1 MANLLYE
8 KGKENFLGA
17 NIDLS
22 GGVIRAVLVDITA
35 GYTRDPAHDAY
46 DDLGA
51 NIVGTESPAFA
62 TVSITDGI
70 FDADDIT
77 FATVSGAEAGAVV
90 IFLDT
95 GVPAND
101 LLIAYID
108 TATGLPVTPN
118 GGDIVVQ
125 WDAGANKIF
134 AL

>member
-1 MANLLYE
+1 MANKLYE
-8 KGKENFLGA
+8 KGKENLLGA
-17 NIDLS
+17 NLDLS
-22 GGVIRAVLVDITA
+22 GGILRAVLVDITA
-35 GYTRDPAHDAY
+35 GYTYDVAHDAY

-51 NIVGTESPAFA
+51 NIVGTESPVFS
-62 TVSITDGI
+62 TKSITDGI

-77 FATVSGAEAGAVV
+77 FATVSGSEAGAVV

-95 GVPAND
+95 GTPAND
-101 LLIAYID
+101 LLICYID

-118 GGDIVVQ
+118 DGDITVQ

>member
-1 MANLLYE
+1 MANLLYP

-35 GYTRDPAHDAY
+35 AYTYDAAHDAY

-51 NIVGTESPAFA
+51 NIVGTESPAF
-62 TVSITDGI
+62 TTKDLTDGV

-77 FATVSGAEAGAVV
+77 FSTVSGTEAGAVV
-90 IFLDT
+90 LFLDT
-95 GVPAND
+95 GTPAND

-118 GGDIVVQ
+118 GG
-125 WDAGANKIF
+125 G
-134 AL
+134 